1 MKPAEL
7 LPQVDRFLAE
17 RGLRLDAVV
26 AGGTALALLG
36 IIQRE
41 TRDCDLLEPPLTED
55 LLRAAAAFATT
66 LRDQGQVLRD
76 DWLNNGPASPGPLL
90 PEGWKQRLRLVHD
103 GKALQLWSL
112 GRPELLLAK
121 LWALCDRGL
130 DLGDCLALRPSSE
143 ELAEAETWIIRQD
156 LNPDWPT
163 HVHSTLGDLAGR
175 LGHGL

>member
-7 LPQVDRFLAE
+7 LPQFDRFLAE

-103 GKALQLWSL
+103 GKALQL
-112 GRPELLLAK
+112 
-121 LWALCDRGL
+121 